1 MPKKRTAEFYYDEAK
16 GLYRKRIKDPSGRW
30 IDVYARTK
38 AELRQKVN
46 ERKTTMQLEAAAA
59 ENPYVYQYAAKWY
72 SLNTNDIGP
81 KRKADYKNAINN
93 HICPVIGNKLLKDV
107 TYDDI
112 LSVMA
117 AASSLSKSSQQK
129 IVTTLKRIFEAAELN
144 DLIKRSPCRKLVA
157 GGASAAEK
165 TPLTLQ
171 QQEMLIEAVRGTR
184 AYVFV
189 MTALYTGM
197 RREELLGLKWDCVH
211 LDADV
216 PYVSVRRAL
225 KWESGN
231 RPVISDELKSKAAK
245 RDLPIPQCLVECLK
259 AAQVETK
266 SDFVICNVSGG
277 PMSSQGFRRMWGV
290 VKTRT
295 ERTVTK
301 MIDGKPVELKLK
313 VGEKIQNHDITISL
327 NFPVTPHLLRHT
339 YITSLILGGANI
351 KAVQY
356 LAGHATVQM
365 TLNIYTHLMENQPQ
379 DTVHAVLAAY
389 PGEQDSGVN
398 KGVNNSDMQEMP

>member
-1 MPKKRTAEFYYDEAK
+1 MPKKRTAEFYYVEAK

-30 IDVYARTK
+30 VDVYARTK
-38 AELRQKVN
+38 AELRQKTN
-46 ERKTTMQLEAAAA
+46 ELKTAMQLEAAAA

-72 SLNTNDIGP
+72 GLNTNDVGP

-93 HICPVIGNKLLKDV
+93 HICPVIGNKLLKDL
-107 TYDDI
+107 TYDDV
-112 LSVMA
+112 LAVMA

-144 DLIKRSPCRKLVA
+144 DLINRSTCRKLVA
-157 GGASAAEK
+157 GGSPAAEK
-165 TPLTLQ
+165 TPLTLK
-171 QQEMLIEAVRGTR
+171 QQERLIEAVKGTR

-225 KWESGN
+225 KWEGGN
-231 RPVISDELKSKAAK
+231 KPILSDKLKSKAAK
-245 RDLPIPQCLVECLK
+245 RDLPIPQRLVECLT
-259 AAQVETK
+259 AAQAEAT
-266 SDFVICNVSGG
+266 SDFVICNASGG
-277 PMSSQGFRRMWGV
+277 PMSSQSFRRMWGV
-290 VKTRT
+290 IETRT

-301 MIDGKPVELKLK
+301 MVDGKPVELGLK
-313 VGEKIQNHDITISL
+313 VGDKIQNHDITISL
-327 NFPVTPHLLRHT
+327 DFPVTPHLLRHT
-339 YITSLILGGANI
+339 YITSLILAGSNI
-351 KAVQY
+351 KTVQY
-356 LAGHATVQM
+356 LAGHATAQM

-389 PGEQDSGVN
+389 SDEQNSGVH
-398 KGVNNSDMQEMP
+398 